1 MSFKTEEQ
9 RQSVRFGRQFM
20 VTDHEDEGFQEPFVG
35 FDVNLTGLSFWVDNA
50 DWFLPGQLL
59 SLRVKNLDNEEEYCL
74 DGVELIHIQTHDQK
88 ILCGCHITQVTS
100 SQLLAHHRMVVTDER
115 SAQQMN
121 GTTELGDF
129 DFDEE
134 GAPSSENLSDFQ
146 ELVMA
151 SLLQYE
157 QLKKDSIA
165 CKRRVSELQ
174 TFVASYGENELK
186 PEALLNELNKMDL
199 EQDKVFRQHLAWSL
213 FAKLLAFTP
222 SDKADRQ
229 NWQTMISDFEAL
241 YLTDQQQVAF
251 DFIHQGISARK
262 SLAMARDYVLA
273 QESPQLELDELSE
286 SS

>member
-1 MSFKTEEQ
+1 MSFNTEEQ
-9 RQSVRFGRQFM
+9 RQSVRFGRQFI
-20 VTDHEDEGFQEPFVG
+20 VTDHEDERFVEPFVG

-50 DWFLPGQLL
+50 DWFLPGQML

-74 DGVELIHIQTHDQK
+74 DGVELIHIQTHNQK

-115 SAQQMN
+115 SAQQIN
-121 GTTELGDF
+121 ITTELEDF

-134 GAPSSENLSDFQ
+134 GADSSENLSDFQ

-151 SLLQYE
+151 SLLQFE
-157 QLKKDSIA
+157 QLKKDSHHS
-165 CKRRVSELQ
+165 KRRISELQ
-174 TFVASYGENELK
+174 TFIACRDDLK
-186 PEALLNELNKMDL
+186 PETLLNELNKMEF
-199 EQDKVFRQHLAWSL
+199 EQDKIFRQHLAWSL

-222 SDKADRQ
+222 SDKVDRQ

-241 YLTDQQQVAF
+241 YLTEQQQVAF

-262 SLAMARDYVLA
+262 SLAMARDYVQA
-273 QESPQLELDELSE
+273 QESPQLELDELSD
-286 SS
+286 SNQ